1 MKENRTFAELIEAQ
15 KHFFAMGQT
24 REIPFRICQ
33 LQMLAEAIQK
43 NQNKL
48 EEALRKD
55 LGKSVFESYAT
66 EVGFVLSD
74 IRYTIRN
81 LHKWSAEKRVKT
93 PFIYFREAARF
104 KRNHMEVF

>member
-1 MKENRTFAELIEAQ
+1 MDISMKENRTFAELIEAQ

-81 LHKWSAEKRVKT
+81 LHKWSAEK
-93 PFIYFREAARF
+93 E
-104 KRNHMEVF
+104 